1 MRLPKDVIALKEQSI
16 LELLK
21 LDYTYPSIRE
31 QLKCSSDLI
40 KAVKDKFWFKGFSR
54 GERTIKIQKKEGE
67 KKIAREEVIKEEV
80 KNVLFLK
87 TPKQW
92 IHTRISNKK
101 VILDSTANTE
111 SSILNYLVNL
121 PRIPNSIFYKI
132 IILSNRTNLS
142 IPESY
147 ERIYTYLWELFNSSK
162 SITQVVTKIDKGLN
176 YFVVKMILE
185 SKGIKIDVVPKGK
198 GKQKYKEKEIRKYLL
213 SNKSPEGAREKF
225 QCDANLI
232 RKIEH
237 QLEIDNQPYL
247 TATSF
252 KKLRKE
258 MVWKTKE
265 KFDLND
271 LGNRERIKSFIQTLQ
286 NNYGYTI
293 SKIASKLKR
302 YLSRK
307 EIKELLNEIHSSEV
321 SVNKVEV
328 APEVDSSNKN
338 NSLVSKLKRFLGI

>member
-40 KAVKDKFWFKGFSR
+40 KAVKDKFWFKGFRR
-54 GERTIKIQKKEGE
+54 GERTILKKEEEGNRI
-67 KKIAREEVIKEEV
+67 KREEVIREEV
-80 KNVLFLK
+80 KNVIFSK
-87 TPKQW
+87 TPHQG
-92 IHTRISNKK
+92 I
-101 VILDSTANTE
+101 ILRAANRKIIRDALVNQE
-111 SSILNYLVNL
+111 LNVLNSLVNL
-121 PRIPNSIFYKI
+121 SRVSNSIFYKV

-142 IPESY
+142 ITESY

-162 SITQVVTKIDKGLN
+162 SITQVVSKIDKWLN
-176 YFVVKMILE
+176 YFAVKLILE

-198 GKQKYKEKEIRKYLL
+198 GKQKFKEKEIKKYLL
-213 SNKSPEGAREKF
+213 SNKSSEGAREKF
-225 QCDANLI
+225 HCDANLV

-237 QLEIDNQPYL
+237 QLEKDNEQYICAQSL
-247 TATSF
+247 
-252 KKLRKE
+252 KRLMGE
-258 MVWKTKE
+258 IVWKTKE
-265 KFDLND
+265 SFDLTD
-271 LGNRERIKSFIQTLQ
+271 YSNRERIKSFIQILQ

-293 SKIASKLKR
+293 SKIAPKLKK

-328 APEVDSSNKN
+328 APEVDSSNTN